1 MKNILHSV
9 IFGKDNKISGLIA
22 FAIVGMIVLGCNC
35 NKQIGSISNLD
46 SKPSTS
52 PTIFATPAA
61 TPKPVITKSDAS
73 KGEVPAEA
81 EAQDIARTSLLD
93 FNSALQSADFTTFHG
108 NISRV
113 WQRQTTP
120 EKLKTLF
127 QSFIDGKANISQIS
141 SLEAKFSPAPSI
153 ERTQGVK
160 TLVLNG
166 EYATTSIPT
175 TFELKYIAEG
185 KNWKLIAIKVYTA
198 VHKN

>member
-1 MKNILHSV
+1 MKNFLNSV

-35 NKQIGSISNLD
+35 NKQFGSLP
-46 SKPSTS
+46 KPSTPSSS
-52 PTIFATPAA
+52 PTTFSTPVS
-61 TPKPVITKSDAS
+61 TPKPAITKSDAS
-73 KGEVPAEA
+73 KGEVPADA
-81 EAQDIARTSLLD
+81 EAQEIARTSLLD
-93 FNSALQSADFTTFHG
+93 FNSALQSADFTTFHS
-108 NISRV
+108 NISKV

-120 EKLKTLF
+120 DKLKVLF

-141 SLEAKFSPAPSI
+141 SLEAKFSPSPSI
-153 ERTQGVK
+153 ARTQSVK

-185 KNWKLIAIKVYTA
+185 KDWKLIAIKVYTA
-198 VHKN
+198 IHKT